1 MRSLAQSEGSDTA
14 SPLTLSPSHPR
25 SVVLAHTASSPSC
38 GTLRAA
44 PSSGG
49 SLGGVPGVTCG
60 LVHRHGA
67 RCGWPPLY
75 TCLTPD
81 VLVRQGRLVVQA
93 CVRLVYS
100 VPAHTISLVRP
111 PLPLSLSPL
120 LDYAHVALL
129 SLTFLTLFPTR
140 WPTVMDHA
148 SLRLCVGHLVR
159 SSR

>member
-1 MRSLAQSEGSDTA
+1 MSSELHATLRSLAQSEGSDTA
-14 SPLTLSPSHPR
+14 SPLTLPPSHPR

-49 SLGGVPGVTCG
+49 SLGGVPGVACG

-81 VLVRQGRLVVQA
+81 VLVRQGRLVVQ
-93 CVRLVYS
+93 VRAIS
-100 VPAHTISLVRP
+100 VLCTRTHHLSRTASSP
-111 PLPLSLSPL
+111 PLSLSP
-120 LDYAHVALL
+120 
-129 SLTFLTLFPTR
+129 S
-140 WPTVMDHA
+140 
-148 SLRLCVGHLVR
+148 RLCACGALVSDISNTLPHLLAHR
-159 SSR
+159 DGPRDS